1 MLRQADDL
9 IWREIS
15 SGPASFW
22 DRFPYLFEA
31 ISKSRVV
38 CFRVDLAFTA
48 SAAGS
53 PSVCGS
59 PPCFDLCWCF

>member
-1 MLRQADDL
+1 MLRRADDL

-38 CFRVDLAFTA
+38 CFRVGLAFTA
-48 SAAGS
+48 SRRGRLRF
-53 PSVCGS
+53 VGH